1 MSLCVL
7 IHDHIL
13 MFQEHIFVYRIQKL
27 LISSTQFKWL
37 LVKEYD
43 CWNILKTQH
52 QQVTNENHA
61 YTKG

>member
-1 MSLCVL
+1 
-7 IHDHIL
+7 